1 MNKNE
6 FIEKVNSKY
15 GVGKYTIL
23 GEYKNNKSKILTKCN
38 TCGYEWEVNAGNF
51 INVCKVGCPKC
62 ACKKSHDEAKLTT
75 EEIIKRGK
83 KLYGNRYLYDKIDS
97 LNRDEKGRVCFTCNV
112 CGEDF
117 WERPALFLK
126 NDRRIKAN
134 CPNCV
139 RKTTEK
145 NIKIREEKHKNYLD
159 NYVHDT
165 ESFIK
170 KLNKKFPN
178 FYDTSETIY
187 INSNTDVVLIHDGH
201 KIIATPASV
210 LGNKKPILQNKIHN
224 TNSFISK
231 AKIIH
236 KNKYKYFHTIYKS
249 AKDKVLITCPIH
261 GDFLQIPNNHLNGNG
276 CPYCRSSKL
285 ELEMKS
291 ILDEFSIEYIEKQH
305 FKWLGRQHLDF
316 YLPQYNIAIECQ
328 GEQHFNDVVIYD
340 SKKHNI
346 ERDTIKY
353 NKCKKNGIKMLYFF
367 PKKTVIKNLLNEEFN
382 HIYSIKNSFKSKE
395 KILTYLNSYISSS
408 EFKA

>member
-83 KLYGNRYLYDKIDS
+83 KLYGNRYLYDKVDS

-139 RKTTEK
+139 RKTTEE

-231 AKIIH
+231 ARIIH
-236 KNKYKYFHTIYKS
+236 KDKYKYFHTIYKS

-276 CPYCRSSKL
+276 CPYCRNSKL
-285 ELEMKS
+285 EFEIKS

-395 KILTYLNSYISSS
+395 KILTYLNSYTSSS
-408 EFKA
+408 EFKS